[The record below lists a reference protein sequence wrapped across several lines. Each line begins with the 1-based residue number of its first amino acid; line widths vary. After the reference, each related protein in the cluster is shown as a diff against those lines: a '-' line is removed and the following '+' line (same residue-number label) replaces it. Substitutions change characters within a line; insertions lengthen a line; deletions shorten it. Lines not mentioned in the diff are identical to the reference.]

1 MAKAKNTNKTN
12 ENQEG
17 ERKKYK
23 KALVVGAGAFGT
35 SVATVLAQN
44 FESVVLKVRS
54 KDVYDAILKGE
65 NSVYLPGLPIPE
77 NLYPALDWEEVDAH
91 GQEDYQLIV
100 SGLPTA
106 GITQFYEE
114 NYVRF
119 TRYFEDGV
127 PLVSLSKGIDP
138 DTLEMADDLFYELFN
153 KYREL
158 FTFLSGPSFAKE
170 IMMEQITL
178 ATLAGRDRDVIVQ
191 VTQMLEAPF
200 FKCLGSYDVKG
211 VLLGGALKNV
221 IAIAGGIIEGLG
233 YNHNTRAA
241 MITRAIAEMLR
252 FGRVFS
258 ARSETFYGLSGMG
271 DLILTTTGG
280 LSRNKTFGLEIAKGR
295 SPEEI
300 IQGQRTVVEG
310 YKTAKAA
317 YHLAEKY
324 KIRARI
330 FQGVYKVLYEGAN
343 AKEVIEQMMRVPSKF
358 EID

>member
-1 MAKAKNTNKTN
+1 MEKKKN
-12 ENQEG
+12 
-17 ERKKYK
+17 K

-35 SVATVLAQN
+35 SIATVLASN
-44 FESVVLKVRS
+44 FDSVILKVRS
-54 KDVYDAILKGE
+54 KDVYDAIKSGE
-65 NSVYLPGLPIPE
+65 NSVYLPELPIPA
-77 NLYPALDWEEVDAH
+77 NLKPALTWEEVDSY
-91 GQEDYQLIV
+91 GKEDYELLV

-106 GITQFYEE
+106 GISQFYLE
-114 NYVRF
+114 NKERF
-119 TRYFEDGV
+119 DNYLSQGM

-138 DTLEMADDLFYELFN
+138 VTLEMADDLFFDIFP
-153 KYREL
+153 KYREN

-178 ATLAGRDRDVIVQ
+178 VTLAGRSRKVVKQ
-191 VTQMLEAPF
+191 VMDMLEAPY

-252 FGRVFS
+252 FGQVFN
-258 ARSETFYGLSGMG
+258 ARPETFYGLSGMG

-280 LSRNKTFGLEIAKGR
+280 LSRNKNFGLELAKGR

-300 IQGQRTVVEG
+300 IKSQRTVVEG

-317 YHLAEKY
+317 YHLSERY
-324 KIRARI
+324 EIRARI
-330 FQGVYKVLYEGAN
+330 FQGVYKVLYEGLEART
-343 AKEVIEQMMRVPSKF
+343 VIESMMQVPAKF
-358 EID
+358 ELE